1 MLQWLYAISN
11 PAMPS
16 FVKIGLSENY
26 PEALI
31 KDFDLTGCSP
41 LPYRLEYIIFL
52 KDDCYRIVQNIRK
65 VLWIDQKNA
74 SHGWYSISGQEAI
87 LLIRS
92 EIALFVVDKF
102 RLDIQRHHGSDDFAT
117 LMHVMDS
124 VIVLK
129 ADSSPYSTAVTHE
142 ALEIARIIATI
153 LKDNSRMLSGQWV
166 NRVTGNNHRYA
177 SSY

>member
-1 MLQWLYAISN
+1 MKQWLYAITNAS
-11 PAMPS
+11 MPN
-16 FVKIGLSENY
+16 FVKIGQSENY

-41 LPYRLEYIIFL
+41 SPYRLEYKVLL
-52 KDDCYRIVQNIRK
+52 KDDCYHILQNVRK
-65 VLWIDQKNA
+65 ALWIDQRNV

-87 LLIRS
+87 LLIHR
-92 EIALFVVDKF
+92 EIALFIVDRF
-102 RLDIQRHHGSDDFAT
+102 RMDIQRHHGSYDFAT

-129 ADSSPYSTAVTHE
+129 ADSTVTHE
-142 ALEIARIIATI
+142 AMEIAKLIANI
-153 LKDNSRMLSGQWV
+153 MKDDDWMLKDQWL

-177 SSY
+177 CNSWSL

>member
-11 PAMPS
+11 PAMTS
-16 FVKIGLSENY
+16 FVKIGHSENY

-31 KDFDLTGCSP
+31 KDFDLTGRSP
-41 LPYRLEYIIFL
+41 LPYRLEYKILL

-65 VLWIDQKNA
+65 ALLINKKNA

-87 LLIRS
+87 LLIQR

-102 RLDIQRHHGSDDFAT
+102 RLDIQRHHGSYDFAT

-129 ADSSPYSTAVTHE
+129 ADSSPCSTAVIHE
-142 ALEIARIIATI
+142 AREIARNIANI
-153 LKDNSRMLSGQWV
+153 MKNGGWMQSDQWL
-166 NRVTGNNHRYA
+166 NRVTGNNHRY
-177 SSY
+177 SSLQ